1 MATENYHRSLA
12 TLDQLARILR
22 DVNEAAEVIRTIGA
36 HEDHVNE
43 LKAAIA
49 ELGQQKEVAL
59 AEFQNIKRRVAEET
73 AKAESALRDAQR
85 ESTELLESTR
95 AACDAKVAEANRRAD
110 EIVSNAN
117 ARAES
122 IAKAARETVEA
133 TRGEIAQM
141 KSELGDL
148 EKKVEEKK
156 TELADIQL
164 KIAKARETVSKMFGD
179 EE

>member
-1 MATENYHRSLA
+1 MATENYHRALA
-12 TLDQLARILR
+12 SLDQLARFLR

-49 ELGQQKEVAL
+49 DLGQQKEAAL
-59 AEFQNIKRRVAEET
+59 AEFQNIKRRVADEA
-73 AKAESALRDAQR
+73 AKADSVLRDAQR

-95 AACDAKVAEANRRAD
+95 VACEAKVAEANRRAD
-110 EIVSNAN
+110 EIVFNAN

-122 IAKAARETVEA
+122 IAKASRETVEA

-141 KSELGDL
+141 KAELADL

-156 TELADIQL
+156 AELADIQS
-164 KIAKARETVSKMFGD
+164 KIAKAREAVSKMFGD
-179 EE
+179 DE